1 MEMIFA
7 CMSLLLILTLGQIL
21 SSDSFSFT
29 AITPPRIS
37 SSALL
42 AKKQSRS
49 SVLDPKVEDEE
60 KPADIVGSAFFGG
73 AKQKE
78 ELYDPVAEAG
88 AGTVD
93 QEFVAVIYD
102 RFKDAKAFHPEVAK
116 LAASLQSQINAALYE
131 GSPAPMQD
139 FTYSSS
145 MAWETPMARDKGSK
159 TPLKELETAL
169 EFYKTV
175 DVAVVSGEKISDNTV
190 KLQWEVSLAWPIF
203 WEARVLLTGFSTL
216 VLDGSSIVKQVD
228 SLNDSKD
235 VLSTVAS
242 QITPRFWD
250 VYHIGMTPCAELMPR
265 LNQKDPLFGGYSVFE
280 IPGRLVAT
288 PTQLDVGEREDRN
301 AQTLPNHAFSCVI
314 KTMGPQR
321 QRFVPASPV
330 QIQIVSGGEKLKLK
344 WSIPLSVEFQ
354 TTMLLPLP
362 GEDEEAQSDSNPES
376 TYEFQS
382 RRKVATIKYGGDPQD
397 VEITDIRKKLYE
409 QVVKDGLKPKMDE
422 KGRPQFFFL
431 QNGVKACYTEEGLG
445 MCVYEWRPASVK
457 PNEVGIELEL

>member
-1 MEMIFA
+1 MKMNYA

-21 SSDSFSFT
+21 SSDSFT
-29 AITPPRIS
+29 AITQPRTS

-49 SVLDPKVEDEE
+49 SVLVDDEKTE
-60 KPADIVGSAFFGG
+60 DIVGSKFFGG
-73 AKQKE
+73 NKQKE
-78 ELYDPVAEAG
+78 ELYDPVAEAE
-88 AGTVD
+88 AGTDQD
-93 QEFVAVIYD
+93 QEVVAVAYD
-102 RFKDAKAFHPEVAK
+102 RFKDTKAFHPDIAK
-116 LAASLQSQINAALYE
+116 LAKSLQSQINAALYE
-131 GSPAPMQD
+131 GTPAPTLD
-139 FTYSSS
+139 FTYSSN
-145 MAWETPMARDKGSK
+145 MAWETPLARDKGSK
-159 TPLKELETAL
+159 TPLQELETAL
-169 EFYKTV
+169 EFYKSV
-175 DVAVVSGEKISDNTV
+175 DVAVVSGEKVSDNTV
-190 KLQWEVSLAWPIF
+190 KLQWEVSLAWPSF
-203 WEARVLLTGFSTL
+203 WEPRVLLTGSSTL
-216 VLDGSSIVKQVD
+216 ALDGSSIVKQVD

-235 VLSTVAS
+235 VLSAVSS

-301 AQTLPNHAFSCVI
+301 AQTIPNHAFSCVI
-314 KTMGPQR
+314 KTMGPQK

-330 QIQIVSGGEKLKLK
+330 QIQIVPGGEKLKLK

-354 TTMLLPLP
+354 TTMQLPLP
-362 GEDEEAQSDSNPES
+362 GADEEAMPDSNPES
-376 TYEFQS
+376 TYEFQP

-409 QVVKDGLKPKMDE
+409 QVVKDGLKLKMDE

>member
-1 MEMIFA
+1 MNYT
-7 CMSLLLILTLGQIL
+7 CMSLLLIVTLSQIL
-21 SSDSFSFT
+21 SSNSFT
-29 AITPPRIS
+29 AIATPRIS

-49 SVLDPKVEDEE
+49 SVLTPTDEDDEITE
-60 KPADIVGSAFFGG
+60 DIVGSKFFGG
-73 AKQKE
+73 NKQKE
-78 ELYDPVAEAG
+78 ELYDPVAEAAAG
-88 AGTVD
+88 AVKELD
-93 QEFVAVIYD
+93 VAVAVSYD
-102 RFKDAKAFHPEVAK
+102 RFQDTKAFHPEVRN

-131 GSPAPMQD
+131 EAPAPMLD

-145 MAWETPMARDKGSK
+145 MAWETPLTRDKESK
-159 TPLKELETAL
+159 TPLQELEMAL

-175 DVAVVSGEKISDNTV
+175 DVAVVSGEKVSDNTV
-190 KLQWEVSLAWPIF
+190 KLQWEASLAWPSF
-203 WEARVLLTGFSTL
+203 WEPRVLLTGSSTL

-235 VLSTVAS
+235 VLSIVSA
-242 QITPRFWD
+242 QIAPRFWD
-250 VYHIGMTPCAELMPR
+250 LYHIGMTPCAELMPR

-301 AQTLPNHAFSCVI
+301 AQTIPNHAFSCVI
-314 KTMGPQR
+314 KTMGPTK

-330 QIQIVSGGEKLKLK
+330 QIEIVPGGENLKLK

-354 TTMLLPLP
+354 SAMQLPLP
-362 GEDEEAQSDSNPES
+362 GVDEEAMPDSNPES
-376 TYEFQS
+376 TYEFQP
-382 RRKVATIKYGGDPQD
+382 RRKVATIRYGGDPQD

-422 KGRPQFFFL
+422 KGRPEFFFL

-445 MCVYEWRPASVK
+445 MCVYEWRPVSVK

>member
-1 MEMIFA
+1 MDST
-7 CMSLLLILTLGQIL
+7 CMTLLLILTLGQIL
-21 SSDSFSFT
+21 SSNSFN

-37 SSALL
+37 SSVLL

-49 SVLDPKVEDEE
+49 PVLTPTDEDDE
-60 KPADIVGSAFFGG
+60 KQVDVVGTAFFGG
-73 AKQKE
+73 NKQKE
-78 ELYDPVAEAG
+78 ELYDPVAEAE
-88 AGTVD
+88 AGTV
-93 QEFVAVIYD
+93 EEEVASVIYD
-102 RFKDAKAFHPEVAK
+102 RFQDTKAFHPEIRK
-116 LAASLQSQINAALYE
+116 LATSLQSQINAALYE
-131 GSPAPMQD
+131 EAPAPMLD

-145 MAWETPMARDKGSK
+145 MAWETPLARDKESK
-159 TPLKELETAL
+159 TPLQELEMAL
-169 EFYKTV
+169 DFYKTV
-175 DVAVVSGEKISDNTV
+175 DIAVVSGEKSSDNTV
-190 KLQWEVSLAWPIF
+190 KLQWEVSLAWPAF
-203 WEARVLLTGFSTL
+203 WEPRVLLTGSSTL

-228 SLNDSKD
+228 SLNDAKD
-235 VLSTVAS
+235 ILSTVWS

-265 LNQKDPLFGGYSVFE
+265 LNQKDSLFGGYSVFE

-301 AQTLPNHAFSCVI
+301 AQTIPNHAFSCVI
-314 KTMGPQR
+314 KTMGPQK

-330 QIQIVSGGEKLKLK
+330 QIQIVPGGENLKLK

-354 TTMLLPLP
+354 SAMLLPLP
-362 GEDEEAQSDSNPES
+362 GEDEEAMQDSNPEC

-397 VEITDIRKKLYE
+397 VEITDLRKKLYE

-422 KGRPQFFFL
+422 KGRPEFFFL